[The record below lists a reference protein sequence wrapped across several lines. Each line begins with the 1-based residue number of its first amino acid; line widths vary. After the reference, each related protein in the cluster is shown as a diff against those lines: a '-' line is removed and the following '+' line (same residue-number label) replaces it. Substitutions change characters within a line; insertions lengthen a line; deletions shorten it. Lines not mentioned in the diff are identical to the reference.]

1 MTPATG
7 HPRTDRPRA
16 ARPRTEQ
23 ARADRQVRRAATL
36 DDPAFERFRTP
47 RARRLLVGALAG
59 LLVVESVAVLVVDH
73 LHPAVA
79 LGLLVAL
86 VIGLVTVIGTLKAA
100 TRGVEERAP
109 GTLDE
114 RQLHVRGA
122 AYRRSYTLL
131 GWLAVVAVSV
141 LLAATSSW
149 WDAPRAV
156 PLLVGVLTIQ
166 LALVLPAVVTA
177 LGEDV

>member
-7 HPRTDRPRA
+7 T
-16 ARPRTEQ
+16 ARPA
-23 ARADRQVRRAATL
+23 ARADRHERRAATL
-36 DDPAFERFRTP
+36 DDPAFERFRTR
-47 RARRLLVGALAG
+47 RARRLLVAALAG
-59 LLVVESVAVLVVDH
+59 LLVVESAAVLVVDH

-86 VIGLVTVIGTLKAA
+86 VVGFVTVIGTLKAA
-100 TRGVEERAP
+100 TRGVEERSA

-114 RQLHVRGA
+114 RQLQVRGT

-131 GWLAVVAVSV
+131 GWLAVVAVTV

-156 PLLVGVLTIQ
+156 VLLVGVLTVQ
-166 LALVLPAVVTA
+166 LALMLPAVVTA